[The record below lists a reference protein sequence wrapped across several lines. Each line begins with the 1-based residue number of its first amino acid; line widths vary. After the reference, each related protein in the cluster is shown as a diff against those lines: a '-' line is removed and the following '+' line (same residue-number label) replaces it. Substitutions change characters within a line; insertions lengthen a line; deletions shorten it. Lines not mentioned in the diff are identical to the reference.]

1 MMRLSTKGRY
11 ATRLMLELA
20 INYGNGNML
29 LKDIAKKQGISEGYL
44 EHLIPPLKSA
54 GLVHA
59 SRGSRGG
66 YILAKS
72 PAEITVK
79 DIVILME
86 GSLSP
91 TECVDDYDICAN
103 TDICVTQEVWKELGE
118 KISQTLEAVT
128 LKDLVER
135 HKQKKE
141 DHHLYHI

>member
-11 ATRLMLELA
+11 ATRVMLELA
-20 INYGNGNML
+20 LSYGNGNVL
-29 LKDIAKKQGISEGYL
+29 LRDIAKRQDISEGYL
-44 EHLIPPLKSA
+44 EHLIPPLKSG

-59 SRGSRGG
+59 NRGARGG
-66 YILAKS
+66 YTLARP

-91 TECVDDYDICAN
+91 VECVDDPDTCQRS
-103 TDICVTQEVWKELGE
+103 DFCVTQEVWKELGA
-118 KISQTLEAVT
+118 KISETLETIT

-135 HKQKKE
+135 HKRKKE
-141 DHHLYHI
+141 DQHLYHI